1 MPPTNNSKPTA
12 SASAVTSKPT
22 SKATAVAEK
31 KRPGEEEKK
40 PLTPPEN
47 TFWQTYSANGEFPFS
62 SIGSFMLHA
71 LVLFIVLG
79 GISWLLLERDKG
91 EEMEPVLVG
100 DGGPGGG
107 GGNPDGVGDA
117 PGNLRPPDAEESLDK
132 PDPNKATDK
141 TPEPD
146 IDIKAKDTKIA
157 DDPDAKDIVKKDPAK
172 NQKIPGP
179 PSLKDS
185 VVGIAGK

>member
-1 MPPTNNSKPTA
+1 
-12 SASAVTSKPT
+12 
-22 SKATAVAEK
+22 
-31 KRPGEEEKK
+31 
-40 PLTPPEN
+40 
-47 TFWQTYSANGEFPFS
+47 
-62 SIGSFMLHA
+62 MLHA

-91 EEMEPVLVG
+91 EEIEPVLVG

-107 GGNPDGVGDA
+107 GGNPEGVGDN

-132 PDPNKATDK
+132 PDPNKPTEK
-141 TPEPD
+141 TPED

-157 DDPDAKDIVKKDPAK
+157 DDPDAKDVVKKDAAK

-185 VVGIAGK
+185 VVGIAGKGKGGEGQGGGFGKGTGKGVGDKWGTGPSNKRGERQKRWKM